1 MRFKTFLSIPVVFV
15 GAWVLGPLA
24 SAQAE
29 NRITPTLSISCVSS
43 KAPAVTCS
51 WSFRTTPANFTRWGL
66 LRNDGRVFY
75 TRPSEM
81 SYTDALVR
89 AGTTYTYLVWAFNEG
104 VGVAR
109 SDSTDIWVQ
118 SPDAVPSTL
127 PPISPNPVGVSVRV
141 DGVTT
146 TTIEEKKGETIPVNI
161 SKPTA
166 NPTTTV
172 AKGLTDQP
180 EPTRPP
186 TDTHVPTDTRK
197 PADTPNLTDTRKPA
211 DVPPDTRK
219 PGDAPTDTRKPADV
233 PTDTRKPAETPIPTD
248 TKVPADTR
256 KPGDAPTDTRKPT
269 ENSTDTRV
277 PAPTR
282 VTTTTRPSENTDGV
296 TKGKSKNTG
305 KGKAKALSLPLKK

>member
-1 MRFKTFLSIPVVFV
+1 MRFKTFLSIPAVFV
-15 GAWVLGPLA
+15 GASVLGPLA

-29 NRITPTLSISCVSS
+29 NRITPTLSISCASS

-51 WSFRTTPANFTRWGL
+51 WSFRATPANFTRWGL

-127 PPISPNPVGVSVRV
+127 PPISPNPVVVSVRV
-141 DGVTT
+141 DVVAT
-146 TTIEEKKGETIPVNI
+146 TTIEEKKGETIPVNT

-166 NPTTTV
+166 NTTTTV

-197 PADTPNLTDTRKPA
+197 PADTLNPT
-211 DVPPDTRK
+211 DTRK
-219 PGDAPTDTRKPADV
+219 PGDVSTETRKPADTPLPADTRVPADTREPGDTPSDTRKPGDV
-233 PTDTRKPAETPIPTD
+233 PTDTRKPTD
-248 TKVPADTR
+248 TPN
-256 KPGDAPTDTRKPT
+256 PTDTRVLV
-269 ENSTDTRV
+269 STR
-277 PAPTR
+277 
-282 VTTTTRPSENTDGV
+282 TTTRLPEAKDIVS
-296 TKGKSKNTG
+296 KSKIKNAG
-305 KGKAKALSLPLKK
+305 KGKAKALGATLKK